1 MTLNEYQR
9 LASRTIP
16 EIMSKEDMK
25 NHALHGLSAE
35 VGEIHGLYQK
45 VYQGHS
51 IDRAHLAKEIG
62 DVLWFVAELCTAIEV
77 ELDEVADGNIIK
89 LLKRYPNGFE
99 DERSLH
105 RAEGDV

>member
-16 EIMSKEDMK
+16 ETMSKEDMK

-77 ELDEVADGNIIK
+77 ELDEVADGNILK
-89 LLKRYPNGFE
+89 LLARYPNGFE

>member
-16 EIMSKEDMK
+16 ESMSKEDMK

-45 VYQGHS
+45 VYQGH
-51 IDRAHLAKEIG
+51 EIERKRIIGEGG
-62 DVLWFVAELCTAIEV
+62 DLLWFVAELFTAYDISLEEV
-77 ELDEVADGNIIK
+77 GFSNIYK
-89 LLKRYPNGFE
+89 LWERYPNGFE
-99 DERSLH
+99 AERSLH
-105 RAEGDV
+105 RKEGDV

>member
-16 EIMSKEDMK
+16 ETMGKEDMK